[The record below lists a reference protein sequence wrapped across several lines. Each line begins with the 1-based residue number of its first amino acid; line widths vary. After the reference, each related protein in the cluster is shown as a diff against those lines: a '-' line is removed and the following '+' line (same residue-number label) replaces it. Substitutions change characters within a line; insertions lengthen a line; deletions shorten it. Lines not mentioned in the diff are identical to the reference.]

1 MGDKWVIKEIY
12 EELKVTRELFVKWA
26 TKSDEEAR
34 RSQPAYKTDDKFE
47 ASRHEFWRGKA
58 TSYRDA
64 VCELDDLLERLDDIS
79 KEELEDAIRLLEE
92 AEDFDRDQRRLPW

>member
-12 EELKVTRELFVKWA
+12 EELNATRDLFVKLA
-26 TKSDEEAR
+26 DKCEKE
-34 RSQPAYKTDDKFE
+34 YKVSKPPYATDDKFE

-58 TSYRDA
+58 TTYKDV
-64 VCELDDLLERLDDIS
+64 VCEMDDLLERLDDIS